1 MRTASLYDNNLISLV
16 NVDFV
21 IDKYQTGVTV
31 STTCGSPTDAV
42 SD

>member
-1 MRTASLYDNNLISLV
+1 MTIALV

-21 IDKYQTGVTV
+21 IDKYQTDVL
-31 STTCGSPTDAV
+31 STTCGSATDAV